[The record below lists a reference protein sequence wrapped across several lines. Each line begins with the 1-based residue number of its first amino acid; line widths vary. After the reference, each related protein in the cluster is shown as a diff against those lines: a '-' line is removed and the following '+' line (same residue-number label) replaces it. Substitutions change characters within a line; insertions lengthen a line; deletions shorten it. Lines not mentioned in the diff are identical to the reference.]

1 MGCFFMFPIW
11 DSVSPELS
19 WTHYRYILKVEDK
32 NARSFYV
39 KEAIDGNIVENTC
52 ASQTELCLMD
62 VNVPDNKQVMI
73 NGGKL
78 SNFPVTRREQ
88 YGQVIEFV
96 YCEIK

>member
-1 MGCFFMFPIW
+1 MWSFLLKDKYIKRTTKLLIMNALTVLSISCLI
-11 DSVSPELS
+11 DVS
-19 WTHYRYILKVEDK
+19 
-32 NARSFYV
+32 
-39 KEAIDGNIVENTC
+39 
-52 ASQTELCLMD
+52 
-62 VNVPDNKQVMI
+62 VPDNKQVMI